1 MLNTHWRL
9 AKVCSDLEAASF
21 TSRVN
26 KSASYCQRLCWKSD
40 FLVSYFNS
48 DFGEGFFLAADQDQ
62 VAEINYGTNA
72 LTQDKNRVLP
82 MDGVAQ
88 QDHASTNTE
97 IPEGQGDGAFTP
109 LLRYDPLDQKPHK
122 KTYLPN
128 EANNYPRGQ
137 VDTDRLTQ
145 M

>member
-26 KSASYCQRLCWKSD
+26 KPASYYSTSIRKTDL
-40 FLVSYFNS
+40 LVSCFNS
-48 DFGEGFFLAADQDQ
+48 DFSEGFFLATDQDQ
-62 VAEINYGTNA
+62 VAEINYRANA
-72 LTQDKNRVLP
+72 LTQDENRVLP
-82 MDGVAQ
+82 MDGIGQ

-97 IPEGQGDGAFTP
+97 IPEGQGNGAFTP

-128 EANNYPRGQ
+128 EANNYPCVQ
-137 VDTDRLTQ
+137 VDTDRLAQ
-145 M
+145 L

>member
-26 KSASYCQRLCWKSD
+26 KPASYYSTSIRKTDL
-40 FLVSYFNS
+40 LVSCFNS
-48 DFGEGFFLAADQDQ
+48 DFSEGFFLATDQDQ

-72 LTQDKNRVLP
+72 LTQDENRVLP
-82 MDGVAQ
+82 MDGVGQ

-97 IPEGQGDGAFTP
+97 IPEGQGDGAFTQ
-109 LLRYDPLDQKPHK
+109 LL
-122 KTYLPN
+122 
-128 EANNYPRGQ
+128 
-137 VDTDRLTQ
+137 
-145 M
+145 

>member
-1 MLNTHWRL
+1 VLNTHWRL

-26 KSASYCQRLCWKSD
+26 ESASYYQRPSWKSNL
-40 FLVSYFNS
+40 LVSYLNS

-62 VAEINYGTNA
+62 VAEINYGANA
-72 LTQDKNRVLP
+72 LTQDENRVLP

-97 IPEGQGDGAFTP
+97 IPEGQGNGAFTP

-128 EANNYPRGQ
+128 EANNYPCGQ
-137 VDTDRLTQ
+137 VDTDRLAQ
-145 M
+145 L